1 MPWEMSYNPYYSEIG
16 SDSNVG
22 MAAAGKGKNI
32 SATGKQYGMQQPSL
46 GPQTP
51 QQQQQQNGSY
61 LPSASTNMAFQFG
74 QTAFN
79 QFVGQ
84 ENISQ
89 FQETMSKATGAT
101 NSSVAHYFQVS
112 NSYVFHKFKLI
123 TVPFLQKNW
132 QRIPDSS
139 NSFQPPR
146 IDVNS
151 PDLYIPVMG
160 LVTYILAWNVT
171 QGLNGSFDPENL
183 YFKLSSTLAFFLL
196 DLIILRLGLYLLV
209 SNTTSPVTSLVEL
222 TCYVGYKFVPL
233 IFSMFFPASFIWLNR
248 LAKLYLFVAF
258 GVFLLRSIKFNL
270 FADMGNSAD
279 FSFKKGTVKK
289 VNYFLFVY
297 GFFWQSV
304 LMWLMG

>member
-1 MPWEMSYNPYYSEIG
+1 MRKLAS
-16 SDSNVG
+16 V
-22 MAAAGKGKNI
+22 K
-32 SATGKQYGMQQPSL
+32 MQQP
-46 GPQTP
+46 QQHQQQHHH
-51 QQQQQQNGSY
+51 QQQQPNQYNQYNQQSQQHSQSNEFF
-61 LPSASTNMAFQFG
+61 PSPGANMAFQFG

-84 ENISQ
+84 DSFNQ
-89 FQETMSKATGAT
+89 FQETVSKATGT
-101 NSSVAHYFQVS
+101 NNSSISHYFQVS
-112 NSYVFHKFKLI
+112 NSYVFHKLKLI
-123 TVPFLQKNW
+123 IVPFLQKNW

-139 NSFQPPR
+139 SSFQPPR

-160 LVTYILAWNVT
+160 LITYILAWNVAK
-171 QGLNGSFDPENL
+171 GLSGSFDPENL

-209 SNTTSPVTSLVEL
+209 SSSSSPVISIVEL

-233 IFSMFFPASFIWLNR
+233 IVSMFIPVSLIWLNR
-248 LAKLYLFVAF
+248 LGKLYLFMAF

-270 FADMGNSAD
+270 FVDMGNTAD
-279 FSFKKGTVKK
+279 FSVKKSTVKK

-297 GFFWQSV
+297 GFFWQSI